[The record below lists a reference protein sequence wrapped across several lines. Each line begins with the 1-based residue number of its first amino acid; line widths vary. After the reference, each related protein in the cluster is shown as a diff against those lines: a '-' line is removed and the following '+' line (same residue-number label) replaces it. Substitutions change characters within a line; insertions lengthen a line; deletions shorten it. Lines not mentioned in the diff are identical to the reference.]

1 MSGDSGAHH
10 LLGYVVAKP
19 NGNLDE
25 AELREF
31 LSQRLPAYMVPTR
44 VVVMDVFPITPGGK
58 LDVSRFPIPSV
69 ELAVDSDDGESPL
82 LTPTEQKIAEVW
94 EKVLG
99 VSRLGRE
106 SNFFQI
112 GGDSLSAMRLVLLL
126 ESKFPGPVIPV
137 AALIPNPTITEMANY
152 IDCRQCNSST
162 TTTKDWPLLT
172 RLESSQQPI
181 GIVCIHAAGGGGM
194 FYRQLFEGFEQAA
207 PVAVLE
213 SAILHQENLVVP
225 ERQSVASM
233 AQDYVDCLID
243 AGCDRKL
250 TLVGYSFGSLMAFE
264 MARLLKARGYVVK
277 KIINIDCPN
286 PQTMEPRNRLS
297 RLWCRL
303 RTPVTLSNRVADYRY
318 IIRRKRRV
326 IELERLN
333 KANLPPSVEL
343 RPLALELVFGD
354 LAKQYVP
361 EPSDVSM
368 CLIKGEYPEA
378 MYRIPGDYGWTGMVS
393 TLTTVQIPGGHNTIF
408 YQPYLP
414 SLVDAFRKALAE

>member
-1 MSGDSGAHH
+1 
-10 LLGYVVAKP
+10 
-19 NGNLDE
+19 
-25 AELREF
+25 
-31 LSQRLPAYMVPTR
+31 
-44 VVVMDVFPITPGGK
+44 
-58 LDVSRFPIPSV
+58 
-69 ELAVDSDDGESPL
+69 
-82 LTPTEQKIAEVW
+82 
-94 EKVLG
+94 
-99 VSRLGRE
+99 
-106 SNFFQI
+106 
-112 GGDSLSAMRLVLLL
+112 
-126 ESKFPGPVIPV
+126 
-137 AALIPNPTITEMANY
+137 
-152 IDCRQCNSST
+152 
-162 TTTKDWPLLT
+162 
-172 RLESSQQPI
+172 
-181 GIVCIHAAGGGGM
+181 
-194 FYRQLFEGFEQAA
+194 
-207 PVAVLE
+207 VLE

-414 SLVDAFRKALAE
+414 SLVDAFRKALAGE